1 MTSRYINQED
11 GGGKKRDNNRN
22 KKRMFVPNRDRK
34 KKIISEF
41 ILLLKLTV
49 NCAGRKYSS
58 KGVWDIVRG
67 DKITTKLILDNSSD
81 RVNRVKYETMTEEE
95 KMLSAYA
102 EKLMNDSNDD
112 TDDIDQTEDTVK
124 LNPSSMIRDG
134 KERTDETGEEE
145 MESEHVVVTSGK
157 INLRKGKLNMLALKD
172 IFRVGEEEMKKKNYK
187 SSRVRKQRRKQRKL
201 DICQSIYEEV
211 IKRALV
217 ISEKS

>member
-145 MESEHVVVTSGK
+145 MESEHVVLVTSGK
-157 INLRKGKLNMLALKD
+157 INLTKGELNMLAFKD
-172 IFRVGEEEMKKKNYK
+172 VFRVGKEEMKKKNYK
-187 SSRVRKQRRKQRKL
+187 VLRVRKQRRKIFVNQ
-201 DICQSIYEEV
+201 YT
-211 IKRALV
+211 KR
-217 ISEKS
+217 